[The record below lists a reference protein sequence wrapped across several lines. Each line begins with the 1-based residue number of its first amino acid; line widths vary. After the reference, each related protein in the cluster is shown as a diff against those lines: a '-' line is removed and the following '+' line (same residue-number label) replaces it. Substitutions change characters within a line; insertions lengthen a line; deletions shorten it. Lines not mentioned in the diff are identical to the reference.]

1 MENTYH
7 LAWVAIF
14 VLIELGEKVQK
25 VSRAIL
31 PVGYAY
37 IEGIQLLLVIEFIE
51 LMVRYFPTILLFFKF
66 IIMLI

>member
-14 VLIELGEKVQK
+14 VLVELGEKVQK
-25 VSRAIL
+25 VGRAIL

-51 LMVRYFPTILLFFKF
+51 LTILLFFKF